1 MVISGLQ
8 NTTLLDYP
16 GHVAATVFLGGCN
29 YRCPF
34 CHNADIVLDPSEN
47 ISQNELMAFLTKRS
61 GILDG
66 VCITG
71 GEPTIHRDL
80 LSLLSD
86 IKALGLLVKLD
97 TNGTNPAMLRQA
109 VDQGL
114 VDYIAMD
121 VKSSLRGYG
130 QAVGIEDYDTTGIEE
145 SIQFIMECGVDYEF
159 RTTLVKGIHTYDDMC
174 DIVNLISGARAYYL
188 QSYKDNDSTI
198 EKTAVFIDNRV
209 HTLNCSEFS
218 KEELLEFLDIAR
230 NKVKSA
236 KLRGIDIYYS

>member
-1 MVISGLQ
+1 MIISGLQ

-29 YRCPF
+29 FRCPF
-34 CHNADIVLDPSEN
+34 CHNADIVLEPCEN
-47 ISQNELMAFLTKRS
+47 LSREKLMAFLAKRS
-61 GILDG
+61 GVLDG

-71 GEPTIHRDL
+71 GEPTLYDDLVDL
-80 LSLLSD
+80 LYD
-86 IKALGLLVKLD
+86 IKSMGLLIKLD
-97 TNGTNPAMLRQA
+97 TNGTNPSMLKKI
-109 VDQGL
+109 VEKGL

-121 VKSSLRGYG
+121 VKSSMKRYG
-130 QAVGIEDYDTTGIEE
+130 IAVGISDYNTAAIEE
-145 SIQFIMECGVDYEF
+145 SIRYIMECGIQYEF
-159 RTTLVKGIHTYDDMC
+159 RTTLVKGIHTYDDMRG
-174 DIVNLISGARAYYL
+174 IVSLISGAHAYYL

-230 NKVKSA
+230 SKVEST